1 AFHQGSGVATPL
13 HEAGYTDAVVH
24 RFEIKTNTGKPGGVH
39 IRITPTALSAAAAL
53 PADSGAA
60 LTPTL
65 SLKREGILRTSVE
78 FAVSN
83 AADEPEP

>member
-1 AFHQGSGVATPL
+1 MCGVSPTPGLSGRRRDPYFIAATNPNGRA
-13 HEAGYTDAVVH
+13 HNA
-24 RFEIKTNTGKPGGVH
+24 K
-39 IRITPTALSAAAAL
+39 PTALSAAAAL

>member
-1 AFHQGSGVATPL
+1 MADVRREPFAGVIRQASGSVPSSPPRTQSVG
-13 HEAGYTDAVVH
+13 
-24 RFEIKTNTGKPGGVH
+24 
-39 IRITPTALSAAAAL
+39 RITPTALSAAAAL

>member
-1 AFHQGSGVATPL
+1 MADTRREPFAGVVPAGAGNGTFITPRTV
-13 HEAGYTDAVVH
+13 G
-24 RFEIKTNTGKPGGVH
+24 
-39 IRITPTALSAAAAL
+39 RITPMALYAAAAL

-65 SLKREGILRTSVE
+65 SLKREGIIRTSVE

>member
-1 AFHQGSGVATPL
+1 M
-13 HEAGYTDAVVH
+13 
-24 RFEIKTNTGKPGGVH
+24 
-39 IRITPTALSAAAAL
+39 ALSAAAAL

-65 SLKREGILRTSVE
+65 SLKREGIIRTSVE